1 MEFGWLGWIFAKR
14 KQITRLHS
22 AFGNLINYFIILPFY
37 TWPESSFLPK
47 IFRPARP
54 PTPTATFPLPLLKSC
69 PKASTF
75 QCRNFPE
82 RHSLCD
88 SEGEREEEGACLTME
103 TERTQMKLPVSSS
116 NSPRTNKSP
125 AMTKKGAFAAVSYM
139 ASAGNSFSF
148 SKCCIGFLVFVI
160 SCKMIL
166 WSYAF
171 VYALFGWS
179 VNAGKEKGFATTDV

>member
-14 KQITRLHS
+14 KQIVRLHS
-22 AFGNLINYFIILPFY
+22 AFGNLINHFYYFIIFH
-37 TWPESSFLPK
+37 LPK
-47 IFRPARP
+47 IFRPVGP
-54 PTPTATFPLPLLKSC
+54 PTLTATFPPPLFKSC

-82 RHSLCD
+82 RQSLC
-88 SEGEREEEGACLTME
+88 EKEREEERACLTME

-116 NSPRTNKSP
+116 NSPRTKKSP

-148 SKCCIGFLVFVI
+148 S
-160 SCKMIL
+160 
-166 WSYAF
+166 
-171 VYALFGWS
+171 
-179 VNAGKEKGFATTDV
+179 